1 MIQPV
6 DLQEIQLEL
15 NKYDL
20 QITTSY
26 SFDQLLENL
35 SVYINHLITNN
46 FNLLISLLY
55 QLDISEEKLQTL
67 LKQNQQE
74 QAGKLIAQL
83 IIERQLKVIKTRKT
97 FKGNNDI
104 PEDEKW

>member
-26 SFDQLLENL
+26 SFDHLLENL
-35 SVYINHLITNN
+35 SVFINHLITND

-55 QLDISEEKLQTL
+55 RLDISEEKLQTL